1 MIAGF
6 DPRYQ
11 FIHADDVVRALEF
24 AVEHD
29 LPGIYNVAPDGV
41 LALSEVIGLLGK
53 QRAAGAAAVGHRRWP
68 PRCCAGLGFRLPP
81 EMLLQLRYGRG
92 LDNRRLKA
100 AGFALP
106 LHDPRDRAGVRRAPA
121 PASVLKG
128 VQEPYR
134 YEKEVEDFLRWSPSV
149 REREARVRRAPA
161 QVLPVRAG
169 AGSPTQPAQR
179 RAADGCA
186 RRRSG
191 CLGAAA
197 RWSKLGP
204 SFAGVLMGRSNL

>member
-11 FIHADDVVRALEF
+11 FIHADDVVGALEF

-53 QRAAGAAAVGHRRWP
+53 RAAAGAAAVGHRHCAAALLRRVGLP
-68 PRCCAGLGFRLPP
+68 APARDAAAAALRPRARQPQAEGGRLR
-81 EMLLQLRYGRG
+81 LR
-92 LDNRRLKA
+92 
-100 AGFALP
+100 
-106 LHDPRDRAGVRRAPA
+106 LHDPRDGADVRRAPA
-121 PASVLKG
+121 PAVGAAG

-149 REREARVRRAPA
+149 REREREFGERRPGTSRPRRRA
-161 QVLPVRAG
+161 
-169 AGSPTQPAQR
+169 S
-179 RAADGCA
+179 RAAG
-186 RRRSG
+186 
-191 CLGAAA
+191 
-197 RWSKLGP
+197 GP
-204 SFAGVLMGRSNL
+204 RG